1 MWRRIKLIMSFIY
14 THNTSPR
21 KFKRVP
27 KTKSYYEAVEK
38 QNKLWNLEERL
49 EELDKKILDIENN
62 NMEKNYLLK
71 SGKLLNNYY
80 KLL

>member
-1 MWRRIKLIMSFIY
+1 MSFIY

-38 QNKLWNLEERL
+38 QNKFS
-49 EELDKKILDIENN
+49 KIANVIRP
-62 NMEKNYLLK
+62 
-71 SGKLLNNYY
+71 
-80 KLL
+80 